1 VPTRIA
7 VVGGSGSGKTTVARR
22 LAEVNG
28 LQYVELDALH
38 WGPNWTACPKDEF
51 RARVEAAIS
60 GDAWVVDGGYYGK
73 LDDLV
78 LERADL
84 VVWLDLPLRVTLP
97 RLWSRT
103 RRRMREKTELWG
115 GNRETCRDIL
125 FSHDSLF
132 VYTLRTHRGKRRRY
146 EHRLTRYQ
154 MVRLRSAGEIEDWL
168 ASTEPGGSLREAA
181 STIPP

>member
-1 VPTRIA
+1 VPSRIA
-7 VVGGSGSGKTTVARR
+7 VVGGSGSGKTTVAQR
-22 LAEVNG
+22 LAELHG
-28 LQYVELDALH
+28 LPYVELDALH
-38 WGPNWTACPKDEF
+38 WGPNWTPCPRDEF

-84 VVWLDLPLRVTLP
+84 VAWLDLPLRVTLP

-103 RRRMREKTELWG
+103 WRRRREQTELWG
-115 GNRETCRDIL
+115 GNRETWRDVL
-125 FSHDSLF
+125 FSRDSLF

-146 EHRLTRYQ
+146 EQRLNRYQ
-154 MVRLRSAGEIEDWL
+154 MVRLRTAREIEAWL
-168 ASTEPGGSLREAA
+168 AGA
-181 STIPP
+181 